1 MTKRKKP
8 SMLSQE
14 TQDFIAVHR
23 NEDIRSLALQ
33 AKRYPNIDMREA
45 LSQIEGWQLAKEKLP
60 QWAATEDVL
69 YPPRLSMEQCSSQAT
84 AQYKATIA
92 GGKQMADIT
101 GGFGIDCSY
110 MARNFDKAT
119 YIERNSTLC
128 DIAQHNF
135 GLLNLNHITVINGQS
150 EDIIDSLPRCN
161 WIYADPARRDSNGGK
176 VVALADC
183 EPNIPLLEEKLM
195 SKCDKAMIK
204 CSPMLDITAACR
216 ELKHVSEVHV
226 VAVNNECKELL
237 FILSSKEI
245 DASIP
250 IHCINILKEGS
261 QQFSSTMGEDYS
273 TTYAQSIKE
282 YLYEP
287 NAAIQK
293 GGCTDA
299 LTQSLDVKKL
309 HPNSQLFTSST
320 HINEF
325 PGRVFIV
332 DGVSRFS
339 KGEIKNMFGNIKK
352 ANITIRNFPDT
363 VQGLRKR
370 LKIDEGGDIYIFATT
385 LFNKEKVLI
394 KCHKA

>member
-1 MTKRKKP
+1 
-8 SMLSQE
+8 
-14 TQDFIAVHR
+14 
-23 NEDIRSLALQ
+23 
-33 AKRYPNIDMREA
+33 
-45 LSQIEGWQLAKEKLP
+45 
-60 QWAATEDVL
+60 
-69 YPPRLSMEQCSSQAT
+69 
-84 AQYKATIA
+84 
-92 GGKQMADIT
+92 
-101 GGFGIDCSY
+101 
-110 MARNFDKAT
+110 
-119 YIERNSTLC
+119 
-128 DIAQHNF
+128 
-135 GLLNLNHITVINGQS
+135 
-150 EDIIDSLPRCN
+150 
-161 WIYADPARRDSNGGK
+161 
-176 VVALADC
+176 
-183 EPNIPLLEEKLM
+183 
-195 SKCDKAMIK
+195 
-204 CSPMLDITAACR
+204 
-216 ELKHVSEVHV
+216 
-226 VAVNNECKELL
+226 
-237 FILSSKEI
+237 
-245 DASIP
+245 
-250 IHCINILKEGS
+250 
-261 QQFSSTMGEDYS
+261 MGEDYS

-299 LTQSLDVKKL
+299 LTQSFDVKKL

-385 LFNKEKVLI
+385 LFNNEKVLI

>member
-1 MTKRKKP
+1 
-8 SMLSQE
+8 MLSQE
-14 TQDFIAVHR
+14 TKDFIAAHR
-23 NEDIRSLALQ
+23 NEDIRTLALQ
-33 AKRYPNIDMREA
+33 AKRYPNVDIREA
-45 LSQIEGWQLAKEKLP
+45 VSQIEGWQLAKEKLP
-60 QWAATEDVL
+60 EWAATEGVL

-84 AQYKATIA
+84 ASHKSTIA

-110 MARNFDKAT
+110 LAQRFEKAI
-119 YIERNSTLC
+119 YIERNKALC

-135 GLLNLNHITVINGQS
+135 GLLGLEKIEIINGQS
-150 EDIIDSLPRCN
+150 EELLEQLPHCD
-161 WIYADPARRDSNGGK
+161 WIYADPARRDSCGGK

-183 EPNIPLLEEKLM
+183 EPNIPLLEERLM

-216 ELKHVSEVHV
+216 ELRHVDEVHI

-237 FILSSKEI
+237 FILSNEASP
-245 DASIP
+245 SIP

-261 QQFSSTMGEDYS
+261 QSFCCTMGKSYC
-273 TTYAQSIKE
+273 TVYAESIRE

-293 GGCTDA
+293 AGCNDA
-299 LTQSLDVKKL
+299 LSQSFGIDKL
-309 HPNSQLFTSST
+309 HPNSHLFTSSE
-320 HINEF
+320 HIKEF
-325 PGRVFIV
+325 PGRSFIV
-332 DGVSRFS
+332 EGVSRFS
-339 KGEIKNMFGNIKK
+339 KGEIKSLLYGIKK

-370 LKIDEGGDIYIFATT
+370 LKIGEGGDIYIFATT
-385 LFNKEKVLI
+385 LYNGEKVLI
-394 KCHKA
+394 RCRKP